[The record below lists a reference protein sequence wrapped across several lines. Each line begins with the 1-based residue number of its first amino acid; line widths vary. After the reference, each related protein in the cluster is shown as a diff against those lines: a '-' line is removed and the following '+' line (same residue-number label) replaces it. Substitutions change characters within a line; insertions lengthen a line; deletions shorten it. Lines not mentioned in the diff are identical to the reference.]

1 MASVKTSHTTIGVVG
16 ATGLVGLNV
25 LELLSAEEL
34 KTTKVCASNSSVGKK
49 LKINDCELT
58 LEKLRPEFFKD
69 MQFAFFCATSD
80 IAKKWAPIAVKY
92 GCTVIDNS
100 SQYRMTKPLVVP
112 ELNIEKAKLNDI
124 IANPNC
130 STIILCMVLGPLSK
144 LSSFERVDVSTY
156 QAVSGAGKNGLAELK
171 NQTTSYVVG
180 LKSPKPECF
189 KSKIYNNCFSHD
201 SDIGGSGYNGEE
213 LKMIKETTKILNTSF
228 DISATCIRI
237 PVERAHCE
245 SVTIRFRKPVKEND
259 IRKTLEKA
267 ENIIVEDDREKNKF
281 PEPLKVSGQHK
292 IMVGRIR
299 RDFYDDSGKVY
310 HMFISGDQILKGASY
325 NAWQIYKHFV

>member
-1 MASVKTSHTTIGVVG
+1 MNIGVVG
-16 ATGLVGLNV
+16 ATGLVGINV
-25 LELLSAEEL
+25 LELLTIDEL
-34 KTTKVCASNSSVGKK
+34 KTTKVCASNRSSGKK
-49 LKINDCELT
+49 LKIKDVELT
-58 LEKLRPEFFKD
+58 LEILSEDFFKELK
-69 MQFAFFCATSD
+69 FVFFCATTE
-80 IAKKWAPIAVKY
+80 IAKKWAPIATKE

-100 SQYRMTKPLVVP
+100 SEFRMSNPLIVP
-112 ELNIEKAKLNDI
+112 ELNIKEAALGDI

-144 LSSFERVDVSTY
+144 LAPFERIDVSTY
-156 QAVSGAGKNGLAELK
+156 QAVSGAGKAGLAELRD
-171 NQTTSYVVG
+171 QVTSSVIG
-180 LKSPKPECF
+180 ISSPKNKCF

-213 LKMIKETTKILNTSF
+213 LKMINETAKILDIDC

-245 SVTIRFRKPVKEND
+245 SVTIKFRKPVKESD
-259 IRKTLEKA
+259 IRKALESA
-267 ENIIVEDDREKNKF
+267 ENVIVEDNREENKF

-299 RDFYDDSGKVY
+299 RDYHNDSGKVY

>member
-1 MASVKTSHTTIGVVG
+1 MASETSVPMNIGVVG
-16 ATGLVGLNV
+16 ATGLVGINV
-25 LELLSAEEL
+25 LELLTIDEL
-34 KTTKVCASNSSVGKK
+34 KTTKVCASNRSSGKK
-49 LKINDCELT
+49 LKIKDVELT
-58 LEKLRPEFFKD
+58 LEILSEDFFKELK
-69 MQFAFFCATSD
+69 FVFFCATAE
-80 IAKKWAPIAVKY
+80 IAKKWAQIATKE

-100 SQYRMTKPLVVP
+100 SEFRMSNPLIVP
-112 ELNIEKAKLNDI
+112 ELNIKEAALGDI

-144 LSSFERVDVSTY
+144 LAPFERIDVSTY
-156 QAVSGAGKNGLAELK
+156 QAVSGAGKAGLAELCD
-171 NQTTSYVVG
+171 QVTSSVIG
-180 LKSPKPECF
+180 ISSPKNKCF

-213 LKMIKETTKILNTSF
+213 LKMINETAKILDIDC

-245 SVTIRFRKPVKEND
+245 SVTIKFRKPVKESD
-259 IRKTLEKA
+259 IRKALESA
-267 ENIIVEDDREKNKF
+267 ENVIVEDNREENKF

-299 RDFYDDSGKVY
+299 RDYHNDSGKVY